1 MATNDQAAIAAGATS
16 QDIALIR
23 ALKTKAA
30 EFERHRLDIQSLA
43 AAAFRA
49 NDYDLSVELGRALES
64 ADSLKGKIQWTVSA
78 VDSAVAKWRELTGGP
93 ALAAL
98 PALLLPVGIAALIGA
113 MSYWIADAVKLKA
126 RATARLRLQREFEQ
140 AGDPPD
146 VAASKAAA
154 IVKAQEP
161 AAIPAWVMLGGLA
174 LLAWQVLRG

>member
-1 MATNDQAAIAAGATS
+1 MKLLWRQIPPSGARRPSRKRRQGATS
-16 QDIALIR
+16 KKRRQPGAR
-23 ALKTKAA
+23 AG
-30 EFERHRLDIQSLA
+30 F
-43 AAAFRA
+43 
-49 NDYDLSVELGRALES
+49 
-64 ADSLKGKIQWTVSA
+64 
-78 VDSAVAKWRELTGGP
+78 VAT
-93 ALAAL
+93 
-98 PALLLPVGIAALIGA
+98 ITSLIGA

-126 RATARLRLQREFEQ
+126 RATERLRLQREFEQ